1 MLFVLCVAMLSGF
14 SNSKL
19 GDCKDI
25 NIKKIFCYFLKLVD
39 IQNASQ
45 IFLLF
50 DSLLMFYNELRNIFW
65 RFTQ

>member
-1 MLFVLCVAMLSGF
+1 
-14 SNSKL
+14 
-19 GDCKDI
+19 
-25 NIKKIFCYFLKLVD
+25 LVD